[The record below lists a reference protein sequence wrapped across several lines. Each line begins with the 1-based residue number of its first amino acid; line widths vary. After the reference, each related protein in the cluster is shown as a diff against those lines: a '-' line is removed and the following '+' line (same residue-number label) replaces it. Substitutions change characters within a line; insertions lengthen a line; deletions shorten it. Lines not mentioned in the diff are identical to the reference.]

1 MRHVFNA
8 LLVVLLSMSL
18 VSASSK
24 AAPESGA
31 SELVDRFQSTLLDVM
46 QNADQ
51 LGYSGRYEQ
60 LKPVFISSFDVPYI
74 SRLVLGRYWKTL
86 DRDQK
91 TEFIKT
97 FIGYGIAAAASLFD
111 EYNGETFR
119 PANVERLESGRVVI
133 RTELVKADGEI
144 VHLDYLLHE
153 KNGRWYILNVIAN
166 GVSDLSLK
174 RAEYTAVI
182 RDQGFDALLAEIREK
197 TAEYNKIAAN

>member
-8 LLVVLLSMSL
+8 LLIVLLSMSL
-18 VSASSK
+18 VSAPLK

-31 SELVDRFQSTLLDVM
+31 SELVDRVQSTLLDVM

-51 LGYSGRYEQ
+51 LGYTGRYEQ
-60 LKPVFISSFDVPYI
+60 LKPVLISSFDIPYI

-86 DRDQK
+86 DHDQK

-97 FIGYGIAAAASLFD
+97 FIDYGIAATASLFD
-111 EYNGETFR
+111 GYNGETFR
-119 PANVERLESGRVVI
+119 PANEERLESGRVVI
-133 RTELVKADGEI
+133 RTELVKTDGEI

-153 KNGRWYILNVIAN
+153 KDGRWYILNVIAN

-197 TAEYNKIAAN
+197 TAAYKKIAAN